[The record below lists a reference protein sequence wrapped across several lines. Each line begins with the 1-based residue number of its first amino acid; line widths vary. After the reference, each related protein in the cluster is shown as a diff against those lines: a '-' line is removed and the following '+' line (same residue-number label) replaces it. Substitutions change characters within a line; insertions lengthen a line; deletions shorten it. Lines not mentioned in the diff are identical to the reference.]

1 MELQLKLFK
10 LFPFAKKFV
19 FCTHFSP
26 FFRSVALLCILKK
39 TSIGYKIL
47 NFRLNAKSLNDFIIN
62 ESVQTLFFLEN
73 KVIVQPVKI
82 KCKPEFINQVL
93 ISIKLGIDYAEYSI
107 LAKTYF
113 A

>member
-26 FFRSVALLCILKK
+26 FFGSVALLCILKK

-47 NFRLNAKSLNDFIIN
+47 NFRLNAKSLNDFFIN
-62 ESVQTLFFLEN
+62 ELVQTLFLEN
-73 KVIVQPVKI
+73 KVIVQPLKV

-93 ISIKLGIDYAEYSI
+93 ISIK
-107 LAKTYF
+107 
-113 A
+113 